1 MSYFLSIPKTPEV
14 SVLSCT
20 TITGSANG
28 STPFYLTPSY
38 INGNFNPI
46 TNNEIVLLSGY
57 EYFLEF
63 TIASSNSYDINF
75 SLEVD
80 SNIVN
85 TGWTTSTLTSTENS
99 TIFYSYTPISNST
112 VKMKINSST
121 INSTIITD
129 DTRLIIWRTL

>member
-1 MSYFLSIPKTPEV
+1 MSYFLSTPKIPEV
-14 SVLSCT
+14 SILSCVP
-20 TITGSANG
+20 ITGSANG

-46 TNNEIVLLSGY
+46 TNNEIVLSSGY

-63 TIASSNSYDINF
+63 VPASSNSYNFNF
-75 SLEVD
+75 SLEID

-85 TGWTTSTLTSTENS
+85 TGWTFSTATSTENS
-99 TIFYSYTPISNST
+99 TIFYSYTPSADSI

-121 INSTIITD
+121 VNSTIIVG
-129 DTRLIIWRTL
+129 DTRLIIWRSL